1 MDTIIFIACYLL
13 HVSPAGLGPAH
24 ASEALHVS
32 QTRVRLSA
40 VYRPHTH
47 REALGMLRHYSL
59 RFAVHVAGLLGS
71 SLHSKCAPENPG
83 HWSPGHP
90 LGLYPH
96 AGAGR
101 L

>member
-1 MDTIIFIACYLL
+1 MCLLLAWGRHMPPKLCMCRRREYGLAPYIA
-13 HVSPAGLGPAH
+13 
-24 ASEALHVS
+24 
-32 QTRVRLSA
+32 
-40 VYRPHTH
+40 PHTH